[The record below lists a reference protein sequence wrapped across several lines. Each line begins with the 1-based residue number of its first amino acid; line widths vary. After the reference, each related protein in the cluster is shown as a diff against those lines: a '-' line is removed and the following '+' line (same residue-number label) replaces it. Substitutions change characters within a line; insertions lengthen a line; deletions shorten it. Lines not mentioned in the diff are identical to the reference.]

1 MQYLFISFK
10 SFVVFCAFDPWHLG
24 LVAFWHG
31 TSGVNHLSRVPF
43 PGQDLTFCLSAHYK
57 TSISTVEGK
66 KNSIRKKTR
75 NSFIIPR
82 IIKRWSETES
92 FTIFEMKIMYTAIRK
107 IFHLHIFW

>member
-1 MQYLFISFK
+1 MQYLFIPFK

-66 KNSIRKKTR
+66 KTLLGKRQEILSSYLALLNDGAKR
-75 NSFIIPR
+75 NRLPYL
-82 IIKRWSETES
+82 K
-92 FTIFEMKIMYTAIRK
+92 
-107 IFHLHIFW
+107 